1 MYNIYDIFESYKFNR
16 LLDHDFNR
24 IEEYINNFSIYNNH
38 VIMEGYLDDLLE
50 FSPVYEGIGDV
61 VNKVV
66 EFIKACWRKIK
77 EWLDKVINLFRGKQ
91 STANDLN
98 EQIKQINAQGEK
110 KANEKEDSKD
120 NDKKEKD
127 DEVEDLSKPEKL
139 ESGKEES
146 KKEDKPKG
154 KEIDLGD
161 GEKFIFRQP
170 KTEKPKYNDINRSRQ
185 NQMVNNNAFANVGG
199 GFVLDTSVFIQ
210 KCPTLKDVLSNCKAE
225 YNFHEF
231 PSFNDYEK
239 VANLIN
245 KNVGNMIESRGWSS
259 TPNLSMSEFVERQFK
274 TKSLKDWVY
283 KEMGEG
289 TSAGGARSKKRISA
303 VAKIVI
309 QYVEEGNK
317 IINIVNKLKSDGEKL
332 TQSLIKRFTSSEFR
346 SENHNREETARS
358 VERDAQGF
366 MNVLSVA
373 YKALVQHLG
382 ANIKECE
389 LIARKATALY
399 NSAVKK

>member
-1 MYNIYDIFESYKFNR
+1 MKFMYTFKVMIHPNNKQRSKILRTMYKCIECQCIIYDI
-16 LLDHDFNR
+16 LDG
-24 IEEYINNFSIYNNH
+24 YI
-38 VIMEGYLDDLLE
+38 
-50 FSPVYEGIGDV
+50 
-61 VNKVV
+61 
-66 EFIKACWRKIK
+66 
-77 EWLDKVINLFRGKQ
+77 
-91 STANDLN
+91 
-98 EQIKQINAQGEK
+98 
-110 KANEKEDSKD
+110 KD
-120 NDKKEKD
+120 NKKIPSCNDIRKMFTIIKKEKD

-139 ESGKEES
+139 ERRKEES

-185 NQMVNNNAFANVGG
+185 NQMVNNMAFSNVGG
-199 GFVLDTSVFIQ
+199 IKLNMQLFEQ
-210 KCPTLKDVLSNCKAE
+210 KCPTLRDVLSNCKAE

-245 KNVGNMIESRGWSS
+245 KNVGNMIEGRGWSS
-259 TPNLSMSEFVERQFK
+259 TPNLTMSEFVEKQFK

-283 KEMGEG
+283 KEMGKD
-289 TSAGGARSKKRISA
+289 TSAGGTRSKKRISA
-303 VAKIVI
+303 VADIVI

-346 SENHNREETARS
+346 SENYNRENIARS

-389 LIARKATALY
+389 LIARKATTLY
-399 NSAVKK
+399 NSAVLK